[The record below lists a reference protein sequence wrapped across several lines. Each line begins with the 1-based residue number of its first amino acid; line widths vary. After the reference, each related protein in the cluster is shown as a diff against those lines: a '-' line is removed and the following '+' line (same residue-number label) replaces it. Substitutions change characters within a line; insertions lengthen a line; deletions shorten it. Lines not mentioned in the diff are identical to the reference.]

1 MNIQVIY
8 QNGDSGIV
16 DPSILNDLIASNTV
30 KMFLRS
36 EGWANVAT
44 DPIRG
49 MGGCYKG
56 VERRKRA
63 PTDFAN
69 QTNTEA

>member
-1 MNIQVIY
+1 MKIKVIY
-8 QNGDSGIV
+8 RDDKPGIV
-16 DPSILNDLIASNTV
+16 DPSILNDLIVSNNI

-36 EGWANVAT
+36 EGWTNVAT

-56 VERRKRA
+56 PERRKRA
-63 PTDFAN
+63 PEGLFGAAS
-69 QTNTEA
+69 TES